1 LASKFY
7 SKSVPLDEHL
17 KNKLSTEISNAYFD
31 NYTIQGLNE
40 HKDEEI
46 IDKLPEEKTS
56 DQSPKKK
63 KLANIKKK
71 GRLLKLF

>member
-63 KLANIKKK
+63 ETCEHKKE
-71 GRLLKLF
+71 REIIKLF